1 MSVIV
6 AAWVLLHVHGSELV
20 VDSRAFLFTGQCTQE
35 FFAKAWVE
43 AQIPHFRGSRLWPA
57 DVRFVG
63 KVVCLST
70 AGCTAHTAHI
80 DDEQATVMWETEMW
94 EQSPPPT

>member
-6 AAWVLLHVHGSELV
+6 ASWVLLQAHGSELV

-35 FFAKAWVE
+35 SFAKAWVE
-43 AQIPHFRGSRLWPA
+43 AQIPQFRGSRLWPA
-57 DVRFVG
+57 GVHCVG
-63 KVVCLST
+63 KVVIMST

-80 DDEQATVMWETEMW
+80 DDEQETVIWETETW
-94 EQSPPPT
+94 EKPPPPT